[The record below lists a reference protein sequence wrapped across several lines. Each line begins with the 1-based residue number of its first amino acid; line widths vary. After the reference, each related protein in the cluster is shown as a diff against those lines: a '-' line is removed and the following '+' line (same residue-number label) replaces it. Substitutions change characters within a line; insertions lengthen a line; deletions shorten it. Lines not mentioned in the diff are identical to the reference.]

1 MNDSKASRLHIS
13 PVYPT
18 APDPFDEEIA
28 QQRRD
33 REAGIFS
40 NNPTVWFDDPCHPLA
55 ATHEV
60 CTPCLGFG
68 YVDRRNP
75 KSDICPECN
84 GRQIVPK
91 QKRNG

>member
-1 MNDSKASRLHIS
+1 MNDSKAPRL
-13 PVYPT
+13 YEECRYE
-18 APDPFDEEIA
+18 PDPFDEEIA

-40 NNPTVWFDDPCHPLA
+40 NNPTVWFDDPRHPLA

-75 KSDICPECN
+75 KSDILPHEV
-84 GRQIVPK
+84 GF
-91 QKRNG
+91 